1 MKKEVVMEK
10 VKVSIDKL
18 VELINSLDEESK
30 YKLLEKL
37 FVDFDTSPLTDE
49 ERKIIKEAERD
60 LKEGK
65 VIEWNGK

>member
-1 MKKEVVMEK
+1 MEK

>member
-1 MKKEVVMEK
+1 MEK
-10 VKVSIDKL
+10 AKVSIDKL

-37 FVDFDTSPLTDE
+37 FVDFDASPLTDK
-49 ERKIIKEAERD
+49 ERKIIKEADRD

>member
-1 MKKEVVMEK
+1 MEK

-49 ERKIIKEAERD
+49 EGKIIKEAERY

-65 VIEWNGK
+65 VIGWNGK

>member
-65 VIEWNGK
+65 VIE

>member
-1 MKKEVVMEK
+1 MRDAIVIVKKEVVMEK

-30 YKLLEKL
+30 YKL
-37 FVDFDTSPLTDE
+37 DTSPLTDE

>member
-1 MKKEVVMEK
+1 MEK

-49 ERKIIKEAERD
+49 ERKIIKEADRD